1 MYLFN
6 VIIEDEEVKRRA
18 GETRIRQR
26 RESYGG
32 RRQEEVREY
41 GWNCAEQNQ
50 SNAIDMI
57 IVRVSEL

>member
-6 VIIEDEEVKRRA
+6 VIIEYEEVKRRA

-41 GWNCAEQNQ
+41 GWNCAERNR
-50 SNAIDMI
+50 SSRHDHIESY
-57 IVRVSEL
+57 SEL

>member
-6 VIIEDEEVKRRA
+6 VIIEHEEVKRRA

-41 GWNCAEQNQ
+41 GWNCAEQKW
-50 SNAIDMI
+50 SN
-57 IVRVSEL
+57 RQ